1 MPTLKQLTCN
11 IEWANAPVPFKEFGT
26 TYGDGVV
33 ESYIA
38 IPDSPTPFAIRLQS
52 HGYIAPGLA
61 MFVFVDGVYQCNRN
75 RDNLNHSLDP
85 GANVTEMSEVVFR
98 VRQKEEQLPDG
109 TWIGKPWR
117 FEPLR
122 IGKFCLLVESFAMLR
137 SDHV

>member
-1 MPTLKQLTCN
+1 
-11 IEWANAPVPFKEFGT
+11 
-26 TYGDGVV
+26 
-33 ESYIA
+33 
-38 IPDSPTPFAIRLQS
+38 
-52 HGYIAPGLA
+52 

-75 RDNLNHSLDP
+75 RDNLSYSLDP

-122 IGKFCLLVESFAMLR
+122 IGKFCLLVESFAVLR
-137 SDHV
+137 SDYV